1 MKIGSNNI
9 FAEQSRIFCHS
20 IENGKIKLKPL
31 TIGNNCLIS
40 CWGSIQGGVEC
51 GNQVELKPGA
61 IPLPWLPFV
70 QFFLIVVQGNTQKW
84 NYLDRHASKSP
95 EVTNITKSKL

>member
-1 MKIGSNNI
+1 MNQVAISSINFESSELVKIGSNNI

-31 TIGNNCLIS
+31 VIGSNCLIS

-51 GNQVELKPGA
+51 GDQVELKPGA
-61 IPLPWLPFV
+61 IPLPWFANILILLIIVGKILKLEPF
-70 QFFLIVVQGNTQKW
+70 G
-84 NYLDRHASKSP
+84 
-95 EVTNITKSKL
+95 